1 MEQNRKENLF
11 VQMCRRHQKE
21 FNEFPL
27 VFAFSKEEA
36 LEKLGLTHEES
47 DVVSCFSNTGSYF
60 KKSDEPAFYA
70 MLDRHQKEREDAIQ
84 SDQSGNGFIF
94 SMFSYVL
101 ESQEFAYT
109 YDIEDTLNFLGYTI
123 EEVLNS
129 KALLN
134 GLNKALKKYGVALK
148 K

>member
-1 MEQNRKENLF
+1 MY
-11 VQMCRRHQKE
+11 
-21 FNEFPL
+21 PL
-27 VFAFSKEEA
+27 RDFQRPPERFKISRILVTDMVVLSYAIQIRT
-36 LEKLGLTHEES
+36 LTHL
-47 DVVSCFSNTGSYF
+47 F
-60 KKSDEPAFYA
+60 